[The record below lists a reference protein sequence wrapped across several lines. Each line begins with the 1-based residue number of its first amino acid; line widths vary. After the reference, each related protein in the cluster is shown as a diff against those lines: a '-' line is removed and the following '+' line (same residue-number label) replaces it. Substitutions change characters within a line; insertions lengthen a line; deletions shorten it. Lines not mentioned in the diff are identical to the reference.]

1 MGKELFDNIP
11 SKVADLLSDVKNGRI
26 GLPDLQRPFVW
37 KDNKVRELLDSMM
50 KGYPIGYI
58 MLWASPDDYENTGYI
73 GKNDKM
79 YKRPDDL
86 VIDGQ
91 QRLTALLA
99 AMYGVTIKDKNYKER
114 KIRISF
120 NPLTREFAVWTQAYE
135 RNPEW
140 ISEISSVFAADQEH
154 NISKFRKAY
163 IKTANEGRTK
173 NNEPELTEDEEDI
186 IEENIND
193 LLNLGIYSLPT
204 LKINSKAD
212 EEDVADI
219 FVRVNSGGQNL
230 TEKNF
235 IETLIAVYDNDVHD
249 KINKIN
255 SKADEEDVADIFV
268 RVNSGGQNLTEK
280 NFIETL
286 IAVYDND
293 VHDKINKFCA
303 ESRIPANGTS
313 FNQILQVDPSHLIR
327 MSVGVGFRRARLRY
341 AYMLLRGKNL
351 KTGEITQDVREE
363 NLKIFKESLDMV
375 TNLNNWHAF
384 MNLFAS
390 AGYLKGSLVA
400 SSNAVVFSY
409 VLYLIGKY
417 DYKVSSV
424 VNNWHAFMNL
434 FASAGYLK
442 GSLVASSNAVV
453 FSYVLYLIGKYDY
466 KVSSVELQKII
477 RKWIF
482 MSTITGFYTGSTE
495 SEVEKQFADLRDVHN
510 ADEFVAYLNSVIANR
525 FTDDYFEY
533 SLPAELNSS
542 SATSPAW
549 YGYVAAINV
558 LGTPMLFS
566 TAPLSQYFVLGT
578 SGDKNSVDKHH
589 IFPKHYLE
597 EIGYDNDRDRNQIA
611 NFTYLDY
618 ATNIDISDA
627 PPAEYVGRYRDKLGE
642 DGYKLACA
650 QNALPENFEQ
660 LSYPEFLS
668 QRRLLM
674 AQIVKKAYNELNK

>member
-1 MGKELFDNIP
+1 MRKELFDNIP

-58 MLWASPDDYENTGYI
+58 MLWASPDNYDNTGYI

-79 YKRPDDL
+79 FKRPDDL

-114 KIRISF
+114 KVRISF

-135 RNPEW
+135 RDPEW

-163 IKTANEGRTK
+163 IKTANEGRAK
-173 NNEPELTEDEEDI
+173 NERPELTEDEEDLV
-186 IEENIND
+186 EENIND

-204 LKINSKAD
+204 LRINSKAD

-235 IETLIAVYDNDVHD
+235 IETLIAVYDN
-249 KINKIN
+249 
-255 SKADEEDVADIFV
+255 E
-268 RVNSGGQNLTEK
+268 
-280 NFIETL
+280 
-286 IAVYDND
+286 

-327 MSVGVGFRRARLRY
+327 MAVGVGFRRARLRY

-351 KTGEITQDVREE
+351 KTGEITQDVREQ
-363 NLKIFKESLDMV
+363 NLAIFKTSLDMV

-390 AGYLKGSLVA
+390 AGYLKGNLVT

-417 DYKVSSV
+417 GFKVP
-424 VNNWHAFMNL
+424 
-434 FASAGYLK
+434 SAG
-442 GSLVASSNAVV
+442 
-453 FSYVLYLIGKYDY
+453 
-466 KVSSVELQKII
+466 LQKII

-495 SEVEKQFADLRDVHN
+495 TEVEKQFADLRDVHT
-510 ADEFVAYLNSVIANR
+510 ADEFVAYLDSVISNR

-533 SLPAELNSS
+533 SLPSELNSS
-542 SATSPAW
+542 SAISPAW
-549 YGYVAAINV
+549 YGYIAALNV

-589 IFPKHYLE
+589 IFPKRYLE
-597 EIGYDNDRDRNQIA
+597 EIGYGSDRDRNQIA

-627 PPAEYVGRYRDKLGE
+627 PPAEYVGRYREKLGE
-642 DGYKLACA
+642 DGYRSACE
-650 QNALPENFEQ
+650 QNALPEDFEQ
-660 LSYPEFLS
+660 LAYPDFLS

-674 AQIVKKAYNELNK
+674 AQIVKKAYAELNK

>member
-11 SKVADLLSDVKNGRI
+11 SKVEDLLSDVENGRI

-58 MLWASPDDYENTGYI
+58 MLWASPDDYENTVHI
-73 GKNDKM
+73 GKNEKI
-79 YKRPDDL
+79 YKRPNDL

-99 AMYGVTIKDKNYKER
+99 AMYGVTIMDKNYKER
-114 KIRISF
+114 AIRISF
-120 NPLTREFAVWTQAYE
+120 NPLTREFAVWTPAFE
-135 RNPEW
+135 KNPEW
-140 ISEISSVFAADQEH
+140 ISEISQVFAADEEH

-163 IKTANEGRTK
+163 IKIVNEGRTK
-173 NNEPELTEDEEDI
+173 NNEEELTEDEEDC

-204 LKINSKAD
+204 LKINSKAN

-235 IETLIAVYDNDVHD
+235 IETLIAVYDN
-249 KINKIN
+249 
-255 SKADEEDVADIFV
+255 A
-268 RVNSGGQNLTEK
+268 
-280 NFIETL
+280 
-286 IAVYDND
+286 

-303 ESRIPANGTS
+303 DSRIPANGTS

-341 AYMLLRGKNL
+341 VYMLLRGKNL
-351 KTGEITQDVREE
+351 KTGEITQNIREE
-363 NLKIFKESLDMV
+363 NLKIFKDSLDIV

-390 AGYLKGSLVA
+390 AGYLKGS
-400 SSNAVVFSY
+400 F
-409 VLYLIGKY
+409 
-417 DYKVSSV
+417 
-424 VNNWHAFMNL
+424 
-434 FASAGYLK
+434 
-442 GSLVASSNAVV
+442 VASSNAVV

-477 RKWIF
+477 SKWIF

-495 SEVEKQFADLRDVHN
+495 SQVEKQFADLRDVHN
-510 ADEFVAYLNSVIANR
+510 ADEFVVYLDSVIANR

-533 SLPAELNSS
+533 SLPSELNSS

-549 YGYVAAINV
+549 YGYIAAINV

-566 TAPLSQYFVLGT
+566 TAPLSQYFILGT
-578 SGDKNSVDKHH
+578 SGDKNSIDKHH
-589 IFPKHYLE
+589 IFPKNYLGK
-597 EIGYDNDRDRNQIA
+597 IGYSNDRDRNQIA

-627 PPAEYVGRYRDKLGE
+627 PPTEYVSRYRDKLGE
-642 DGYKLACA
+642 EGYKLACK

-660 LSYPEFLS
+660 LSYPEFLIK
-668 QRRLLM
+668 RRILM
-674 AQIVKKAYNELNK
+674 AQIVKKAYDKLNK

>member
-11 SKVADLLSDVKNGRI
+11 SKVADILSDVKNGRV

-37 KDNKVRELLDSMM
+37 QDNKVRELLDSMM

-58 MLWASPDDYENTGYI
+58 MLWASPDDYENTVHI
-73 GKNDKM
+73 AKNEKI
-79 YKRPDDL
+79 YKRPNDL

-99 AMYGVTIKDKNYKER
+99 AMYGVTIMDKNYKER
-114 KIRISF
+114 AIRISF
-120 NPLTREFAVWTQAYE
+120 NPLTREFAVWTPAFE
-135 RNPEW
+135 KNPEW
-140 ISEISSVFAADQEH
+140 ISEISQVFAADEEH

-163 IKTANEGRTK
+163 IKIVNEGRAK
-173 NNEPELTEDEEDI
+173 NNEEELTEDEEDR

-204 LKINSKAD
+204 LKINSKAN
-212 EEDVADI
+212 EENVADI

-235 IETLIAVYDNDVHD
+235 IETLIAVYDN
-249 KINKIN
+249 
-255 SKADEEDVADIFV
+255 A
-268 RVNSGGQNLTEK
+268 
-280 NFIETL
+280 
-286 IAVYDND
+286 

-303 ESRIPANGTS
+303 DSRIPANGTS

-341 AYMLLRGKNL
+341 VYMLLRGKNL
-351 KTGEITQDVREE
+351 KTGEITQNIREE

-390 AGYLKGSLVA
+390 AGYLKGS
-400 SSNAVVFSY
+400 F
-409 VLYLIGKY
+409 
-417 DYKVSSV
+417 
-424 VNNWHAFMNL
+424 
-434 FASAGYLK
+434 
-442 GSLVASSNAVV
+442 VASSNAVV

-477 RKWIF
+477 SKWIF

-495 SEVEKQFADLRDVHN
+495 SQVEKQFADLRDVHN
-510 ADEFVAYLNSVIANR
+510 ADEFVVYLNSVIANR

-533 SLPAELNSS
+533 SLPSELNSS

-549 YGYVAAINV
+549 YGYIAAINV

-566 TAPLSQYFVLGT
+566 TAPLSQYFILGT
-578 SGDKNSVDKHH
+578 SGDKNSIDKHH
-589 IFPKHYLE
+589 IFPKNYLGK
-597 EIGYDNDRDRNQIA
+597 IGYNNDRDRNQIA

-627 PPAEYVGRYRDKLGE
+627 PPTEYISRYRDKLGE
-642 DGYKLACA
+642 EGYKLACK

-660 LSYPEFLS
+660 LSYPEFLIK
-668 QRRLLM
+668 RRILM
-674 AQIVKKAYNELNK
+674 AQIVKKAYDKLNK

>member
-11 SKVADLLSDVKNGRI
+11 SKVADILSDVKNGRV

-37 KDNKVRELLDSMM
+37 QDNKVRELLDSMM

-58 MLWASPDDYENTGYI
+58 MLWASPDDYENTVHI
-73 GKNDKM
+73 GKNEKI
-79 YKRPDDL
+79 YKRPNDL

-99 AMYGVTIKDKNYKER
+99 AMYGVTIMDKNYKER
-114 KIRISF
+114 AIRISF
-120 NPLTREFAVWTQAYE
+120 NPLTREFAVWTPAFE
-135 RNPEW
+135 KNPEW
-140 ISEISSVFAADQEH
+140 ISEISQVFAADEEH

-163 IKTANEGRTK
+163 IKIVNEGRAK
-173 NNEPELTEDEEDI
+173 NNEEELTEDEEDR

-204 LKINSKAD
+204 LKINSKAN
-212 EEDVADI
+212 EENVADI

-235 IETLIAVYDNDVHD
+235 IETLIAVYDN
-249 KINKIN
+249 
-255 SKADEEDVADIFV
+255 A
-268 RVNSGGQNLTEK
+268 
-280 NFIETL
+280 
-286 IAVYDND
+286 

-303 ESRIPANGTS
+303 DSRIPANGTS

-341 AYMLLRGKNL
+341 VYMLLRGKNL
-351 KTGEITQDVREE
+351 KTGEITQNIREE

-390 AGYLKGSLVA
+390 AGYLKGS
-400 SSNAVVFSY
+400 F
-409 VLYLIGKY
+409 
-417 DYKVSSV
+417 
-424 VNNWHAFMNL
+424 
-434 FASAGYLK
+434 
-442 GSLVASSNAVV
+442 VASSNAVV

-477 RKWIF
+477 SKWIF

-495 SEVEKQFADLRDVHN
+495 SQVEKQFADLRDVHN
-510 ADEFVAYLNSVIANR
+510 ADEFVVYLNSVIANR

-533 SLPAELNSS
+533 SLPSELNSS

-549 YGYVAAINV
+549 YGYIAAINV

-566 TAPLSQYFVLGT
+566 TAPLSQYFILGT
-578 SGDKNSVDKHH
+578 SGDKNSIDKHH
-589 IFPKHYLE
+589 IFPKNYLGK
-597 EIGYDNDRDRNQIA
+597 IGYNNDRDRNQIA

-627 PPAEYVGRYRDKLGE
+627 PPTEYVSRYRDKLGE
-642 DGYKLACA
+642 EGYKLACK

-660 LSYPEFLS
+660 LSYPEFLIK
-668 QRRLLM
+668 RRILM
-674 AQIVKKAYNELNK
+674 AQIVKKAYDKLNK

>member
-11 SKVADLLSDVKNGRI
+11 SKVADILSDIKNGRV

-37 KDNKVRELLDSMM
+37 QDNKVRELLDSMM

-58 MLWASPDDYENTGYI
+58 MLWASPDDYENTVHI
-73 GKNDKM
+73 GKNEKI
-79 YKRPDDL
+79 YKRPNDL

-99 AMYGVTIKDKNYKER
+99 AMYGVTIMDKNYKER
-114 KIRISF
+114 AIRISF
-120 NPLTREFAVWTQAYE
+120 NPLTREFAVWTPAFE
-135 RNPEW
+135 KNPEW
-140 ISEISSVFAADQEH
+140 ISEISQVFAADEEH

-163 IKTANEGRTK
+163 IKIVNEGRAK
-173 NNEPELTEDEEDI
+173 NDEEELTEDEEDR

-204 LKINSKAD
+204 LKINSKAN
-212 EEDVADI
+212 EENVADI

-235 IETLIAVYDNDVHD
+235 IETLIAVYDN
-249 KINKIN
+249 
-255 SKADEEDVADIFV
+255 A
-268 RVNSGGQNLTEK
+268 
-280 NFIETL
+280 
-286 IAVYDND
+286 

-303 ESRIPANGTS
+303 DSRIPANGTS

-341 AYMLLRGKNL
+341 VYMLLRGKNL
-351 KTGEITQDVREE
+351 KTGEITQNIREE

-390 AGYLKGSLVA
+390 AGYLKGS
-400 SSNAVVFSY
+400 F
-409 VLYLIGKY
+409 
-417 DYKVSSV
+417 
-424 VNNWHAFMNL
+424 
-434 FASAGYLK
+434 
-442 GSLVASSNAVV
+442 VASSNAVV

-477 RKWIF
+477 SKWIF

-495 SEVEKQFADLRDVHN
+495 SQVEKQFADLRDVHN
-510 ADEFVAYLNSVIANR
+510 ADEFVVYLDSVIANR

-533 SLPAELNSS
+533 SLPSELNSS

-549 YGYVAAINV
+549 YGYIAAINV

-566 TAPLSQYFVLGT
+566 TAPLSQYFILGT
-578 SGDKNSVDKHH
+578 SGDKNLIDKHH
-589 IFPKHYLE
+589 IFPKNYLGK
-597 EIGYDNDRDRNQIA
+597 IGYNNDRDRNQIA

-627 PPAEYVGRYRDKLGE
+627 PPTEYVSRYRDKLGE
-642 DGYKLACA
+642 EGYKLACK

-660 LSYPEFLS
+660 LSYPEFLIK
-668 QRRLLM
+668 RRILM
-674 AQIVKKAYNELNK
+674 AQIVKKAYDKLNK

>member
-37 KDNKVRELLDSMM
+37 QDNKVRELLDSMM

-58 MLWASPDDYENTGYI
+58 MLWASPIDYENTRHI
-73 GKNDKM
+73 GEHDNKM
-79 YKRPDDL
+79 YKSPDNL

-99 AMYGVTIKDKNYKER
+99 AMYGVTIKDKNYNER
-114 KIRISF
+114 NIRISF
-120 NPLTREFAVWTQAYE
+120 NPLTRDFAVWSPAFE
-135 RNPEW
+135 RDPEW
-140 ISEISSVFAADQEH
+140 ISEISTVFAADKEH
-154 NISKFRKAY
+154 NISKLRKAF
-163 IKTANEGRTK
+163 IKTANEGRVK
-173 NNEPELTEDEEDI
+173 NNKPELTEDEEDL

-212 EEDVADI
+212 EEDVANI

-235 IETLIAVYDNDVHD
+235 IETLIAVYDNEVHD
-249 KINKIN
+249 KIN
-255 SKADEEDVADIFV
+255 
-268 RVNSGGQNLTEK
+268 Q
-280 NFIETL
+280 
-286 IAVYDND
+286 
-293 VHDKINKFCA
+293 FCA

-313 FNQILQVDPSHLIR
+313 YNQILPVDPSHLIR
-327 MSVGVGFRRARLRY
+327 MAVGVGFRRARLRY

-351 KTGEITQDVREE
+351 KTGEITQNVREE
-363 NLKIFKESLDMV
+363 NLAIFKKSLDMV

-390 AGYLKGSLVA
+390 AGYLKGSLVSA
-400 SSNAVVFSY
+400 SNAVVFSY
-409 VLYLIGKY
+409 VLYLIGKN
-417 DYKVSSV
+417 DFKVSSV
-424 VNNWHAFMNL
+424 A
-434 FASAGYLK
+434 
-442 GSLVASSNAVV
+442 
-453 FSYVLYLIGKYDY
+453 
-466 KVSSVELQKII
+466 LQKII

-510 ADEFVAYLNSVIANR
+510 ADEFVAYLDSVISNR

-542 SATSPAW
+542 SAISPAW

-578 SGDKNSVDKHH
+578 SGDKNSVDRHH
-589 IFPKHYLE
+589 IFPKNYLK

-618 ATNIDISDA
+618 ATNIDISDT
-627 PPAEYVGRYRDKLGE
+627 PPAEYVGRYREKLGE
-642 DGYKLACA
+642 EGYKLACA

-660 LSYPEFLS
+660 LSYPDFLV

-674 AQIVKKAYNELNK
+674 AQIVKKAYAELNK

>member
-11 SKVADLLSDVKNGRI
+11 SKVADILSDVKNGRV

-37 KDNKVRELLDSMM
+37 QDNKVRELLDSMM

-58 MLWASPDDYENTGYI
+58 MLWASPDDYENTVHI
-73 GKNDKM
+73 GKNEKM
-79 YKRPDDL
+79 YKRPNDL

-99 AMYGVTIKDKNYKER
+99 AMYGVTIMDKNYKER
-114 KIRISF
+114 AIRISF
-120 NPLTREFAVWTQAYE
+120 NPLTREFAVWTPAFE
-135 RNPEW
+135 KKPEW
-140 ISEISSVFAADQEH
+140 ISEISQVFAADEEH

-163 IKTANEGRTK
+163 IKIVNEGRAK
-173 NNEPELTEDEEDI
+173 NNEEELTEDEEDR

-193 LLNLGIYSLPT
+193 FLNLGIYSLPT
-204 LKINSKAD
+204 LKINSKAN
-212 EEDVADI
+212 EENVADI

-235 IETLIAVYDNDVHD
+235 IETLIAVYDN
-249 KINKIN
+249 
-255 SKADEEDVADIFV
+255 A
-268 RVNSGGQNLTEK
+268 
-280 NFIETL
+280 
-286 IAVYDND
+286 

-303 ESRIPANGTS
+303 DSRIPANGTS

-341 AYMLLRGKNL
+341 VYMLLRGKNL
-351 KTGEITQDVREE
+351 KTGEITQNIREE

-390 AGYLKGSLVA
+390 AGYLKGS
-400 SSNAVVFSY
+400 F
-409 VLYLIGKY
+409 
-417 DYKVSSV
+417 
-424 VNNWHAFMNL
+424 
-434 FASAGYLK
+434 
-442 GSLVASSNAVV
+442 VASSNAVV

-477 RKWIF
+477 SKWIF

-495 SEVEKQFADLRDVHN
+495 SQVEKQFADLRDVHN
-510 ADEFVAYLNSVIANR
+510 ADEFVVYLDSVIANR

-533 SLPAELNSS
+533 SLPSELNSS

-549 YGYVAAINV
+549 YGYIAAINV

-566 TAPLSQYFVLGT
+566 TAPLSQYFILGT
-578 SGDKNSVDKHH
+578 SGDKNSIDKHH
-589 IFPKHYLE
+589 IFPKNYLGK
-597 EIGYDNDRDRNQIA
+597 IGYNNDRDRNQIA

-627 PPAEYVGRYRDKLGE
+627 PPTEYVSRYRDKLGE
-642 DGYKLACA
+642 EGYKLACK

-660 LSYPEFLS
+660 LSYPEFLIK
-668 QRRLLM
+668 RRILM
-674 AQIVKKAYNELNK
+674 AQIVKKAYDKLNK

>member
-11 SKVADLLSDVKNGRI
+11 SKVTDLLSDVKNGRI

-58 MLWASPDDYENTGYI
+58 MLWASPDDYENTGHI

-79 YKRPDDL
+79 FKRPDDL

-99 AMYGVTIKDKNYKER
+99 AMHGVIIKDKNYKER

-135 RNPEW
+135 KNSEW

-154 NISKFRKAY
+154 NISKFRKAF
-163 IKTANEGRTK
+163 IKNANEGRAK
-173 NNEPELTEDEEDI
+173 NNEPELTEDEEDA

-249 KINKIN
+249 KINN
-255 SKADEEDVADIFV
+255 
-268 RVNSGGQNLTEK
+268 
-280 NFIETL
+280 
-286 IAVYDND
+286 
-293 VHDKINKFCA
+293 FCA
-303 ESRIPANGTS
+303 KSRIPANGTS

-363 NLKIFKESLDMV
+363 NLKTFKASLDVV

-384 MNLFAS
+384 MNLVAS

-424 VNNWHAFMNL
+424 
-434 FASAGYLK
+434 
-442 GSLVASSNAVV
+442 
-453 FSYVLYLIGKYDY
+453 D
-466 KVSSVELQKII
+466 
-477 RKWIF
+477 
-482 MSTITGFYTGSTE
+482 
-495 SEVEKQFADLRDVHN
+495 
-510 ADEFVAYLNSVIANR
+510 NS
-525 FTDDYFEY
+525 
-533 SLPAELNSS
+533 
-542 SATSPAW
+542 
-549 YGYVAAINV
+549 
-558 LGTPMLFS
+558 
-566 TAPLSQYFVLGT
+566 
-578 SGDKNSVDKHH
+578 
-589 IFPKHYLE
+589 
-597 EIGYDNDRDRNQIA
+597 
-611 NFTYLDY
+611 
-618 ATNIDISDA
+618 
-627 PPAEYVGRYRDKLGE
+627 
-642 DGYKLACA
+642 
-650 QNALPENFEQ
+650 
-660 LSYPEFLS
+660 
-668 QRRLLM
+668 
-674 AQIVKKAYNELNK
+674 

>member
-11 SKVADLLSDVKNGRI
+11 SKVNDLLTDVKNGRI

-37 KDNKVRELLDSMM
+37 QDNKVRELLDSMM

-58 MLWASPDDYENTGYI
+58 MLWSSPDDYENTGHI

-99 AMYGVTIKDKNYKER
+99 AMYGVTIRDKNYNER

-135 RNPEW
+135 RNAEW
-140 ISEISSVFAADQEH
+140 ISEISAVFAADQEH

-163 IKTANEGRTK
+163 IKTANEGRLK
-173 NNEPELTEDEEDI
+173 NGSPELTEDEEDI

-212 EEDVADI
+212 EENVADI

-235 IETLIAVYDNDVHD
+235 IETLIAVYDNEVHD
-249 KINKIN
+249 SIN
-255 SKADEEDVADIFV
+255 
-268 RVNSGGQNLTEK
+268 Q
-280 NFIETL
+280 
-286 IAVYDND
+286 
-293 VHDKINKFCA
+293 FCA
-303 ESRIPANGTS
+303 TSRIPANGTS
-313 FNQILQVDPSHLIR
+313 YNQILQVDPSHLIR
-327 MSVGVGFRRARLRY
+327 MAVGVGFKRARLRY

-351 KTGEITQDVREE
+351 KTGEITQNIRDE
-363 NLKIFKESLDMV
+363 NLAIFKESLNTV
-375 TNLNNWHAF
+375 TNLNNWHSF

-390 AGYLKGSLVA
+390 AGYLRGSLVA

-409 VLYLIGKY
+409 VLYLIGKNE
-417 DYKVSSV
+417 YKVPSV
-424 VNNWHAFMNL
+424 V
-434 FASAGYLK
+434 
-442 GSLVASSNAVV
+442 
-453 FSYVLYLIGKYDY
+453 
-466 KVSSVELQKII
+466 LQKTI

-495 SEVEKQFADLRDVHN
+495 SEVEKQFADLRDVHT
-510 ADEFVAYLNSVIANR
+510 ADEFVAYLDKIIAMR
-525 FTDDYFEY
+525 FTDDYFKY
-533 SLPAELNSS
+533 TLPGELNSS

-549 YGYVAAINV
+549 YGYLAAINV

-578 SGDKNSVDKHH
+578 SGDKNAIDKHH

-597 EIGYDNDRDRNQIA
+597 TIGYDNDRDRNQIA

-618 ATNIDISDA
+618 TTNIDISDA
-627 PPAEYVGRYRDKLGE
+627 PPVEYVSRYREKLGE
-642 DGYKLACA
+642 EAYKLACA
-650 QNALPENFEQ
+650 QNALPENFET
-660 LSYPEFLS
+660 LEYLEFLS
-668 QRRLLM
+668 QRRMLM
-674 AQIVKKAYNELNK
+674 SQIVYKAYLELCK

>member
-11 SKVADLLSDVKNGRI
+11 SKVADILSDVKNGRV

-37 KDNKVRELLDSMM
+37 QDNKVRELLDSMM

-58 MLWASPDDYENTGYI
+58 MLWASPDDYENTVHI
-73 GKNDKM
+73 GKNEKI
-79 YKRPDDL
+79 YKRPNDL

-99 AMYGVTIKDKNYKER
+99 AMYGVTIMDKNYKER
-114 KIRISF
+114 AIRISF
-120 NPLTREFAVWTQAYE
+120 NPLTREFAVWTPAFE
-135 RNPEW
+135 KNPEW
-140 ISEISSVFAADQEH
+140 ISEISQVFAADEEH

-163 IKTANEGRTK
+163 IKIVNEGRAK
-173 NNEPELTEDEEDI
+173 NNEEELTEDEEDR

-204 LKINSKAD
+204 LKINSKAN
-212 EEDVADI
+212 EENVADI

-235 IETLIAVYDNDVHD
+235 IETLIAVYDN
-249 KINKIN
+249 
-255 SKADEEDVADIFV
+255 A
-268 RVNSGGQNLTEK
+268 
-280 NFIETL
+280 
-286 IAVYDND
+286 

-303 ESRIPANGTS
+303 DSRIPANGTS

-341 AYMLLRGKNL
+341 VYMLLRGKNL
-351 KTGEITQDVREE
+351 KTGEITQNIREE

-390 AGYLKGSLVA
+390 AGYLKGS
-400 SSNAVVFSY
+400 F
-409 VLYLIGKY
+409 
-417 DYKVSSV
+417 
-424 VNNWHAFMNL
+424 
-434 FASAGYLK
+434 
-442 GSLVASSNAVV
+442 VASSNAVV

-477 RKWIF
+477 SKWIF

-495 SEVEKQFADLRDVHN
+495 SQVEKQFADLRDVHN
-510 ADEFVAYLNSVIANR
+510 ADEFLVYLNSVIANR

-533 SLPAELNSS
+533 SLPSELNSS

-549 YGYVAAINV
+549 YGYIAAINV

-566 TAPLSQYFVLGT
+566 TAPLSQYFILGT
-578 SGDKNSVDKHH
+578 SGDKNSIDKHH
-589 IFPKHYLE
+589 IFPKNYLGK
-597 EIGYDNDRDRNQIA
+597 IGYNNDRDRNQIA

-627 PPAEYVGRYRDKLGE
+627 PPAEYVSRYRDKLGE
-642 DGYKLACA
+642 EGYKLACK

-660 LSYPEFLS
+660 LSYPEFLIK
-668 QRRLLM
+668 RRILM
-674 AQIVKKAYNELNK
+674 AQIVKKAYDKLNK

>member
-11 SKVADLLSDVKNGRI
+11 SKVADILSDVKNGRV

-37 KDNKVRELLDSMM
+37 QDNKVRELLDSMM

-58 MLWASPDDYENTGYI
+58 MLWASPDDYENTVYI
-73 GKNDKM
+73 GKNEKI
-79 YKRPDDL
+79 YKRPNDL

-99 AMYGVTIKDKNYKER
+99 AMYGVTIMDKNYKER
-114 KIRISF
+114 AIRISF
-120 NPLTREFAVWTQAYE
+120 NPLTREFAVWTPAFE
-135 RNPEW
+135 KNPEW
-140 ISEISSVFAADQEH
+140 ISEISQVFAADEEH

-163 IKTANEGRTK
+163 IKIVNEGRAK
-173 NNEPELTEDEEDI
+173 NNEEELTEDEEDR

-204 LKINSKAD
+204 LKINSKAN
-212 EEDVADI
+212 EENVADI

-235 IETLIAVYDNDVHD
+235 IETLIAVYDN
-249 KINKIN
+249 
-255 SKADEEDVADIFV
+255 A
-268 RVNSGGQNLTEK
+268 
-280 NFIETL
+280 
-286 IAVYDND
+286 

-303 ESRIPANGTS
+303 DSRIPANGTS

-341 AYMLLRGKNL
+341 VYMLLRGKNL
-351 KTGEITQDVREE
+351 KTGEITQNIREE

-390 AGYLKGSLVA
+390 AGYLKGS
-400 SSNAVVFSY
+400 F
-409 VLYLIGKY
+409 
-417 DYKVSSV
+417 
-424 VNNWHAFMNL
+424 
-434 FASAGYLK
+434 
-442 GSLVASSNAVV
+442 VASSNAVV

-477 RKWIF
+477 SKWIF

-495 SEVEKQFADLRDVHN
+495 SQVEKQFADLRDVHN
-510 ADEFVAYLNSVIANR
+510 ADEFVVYLDSVIANR

-533 SLPAELNSS
+533 SLPSELNSS

-549 YGYVAAINV
+549 YGYIAAINV

-566 TAPLSQYFVLGT
+566 TAPLSQYFILGT
-578 SGDKNSVDKHH
+578 SGDKNSIDKHH
-589 IFPKHYLE
+589 IFPKNYLGK
-597 EIGYDNDRDRNQIA
+597 IGYNNDRDRNQIA

-627 PPAEYVGRYRDKLGE
+627 PPTEYVSRYRDKLGE
-642 DGYKLACA
+642 EGYKLACK

-660 LSYPEFLS
+660 LSYPEFLIK
-668 QRRLLM
+668 RRILM
-674 AQIVKKAYNELNK
+674 AQIVKKAYDKLNK

>member
-11 SKVADLLSDVKNGRI
+11 SKVADILSDVKNGRV

-37 KDNKVRELLDSMM
+37 QDNKVRELLDSMM

-58 MLWASPDDYENTGYI
+58 MLWASPDDYENTVHI
-73 GKNDKM
+73 GKNEKI
-79 YKRPDDL
+79 YKRPNDL

-99 AMYGVTIKDKNYKER
+99 AMYGVTIMDKNYKER
-114 KIRISF
+114 AIRISF
-120 NPLTREFAVWTQAYE
+120 NPLTREFAVWTPAFE
-135 RNPEW
+135 KNPEW
-140 ISEISSVFAADQEH
+140 ISEISQVFAADEEH

-163 IKTANEGRTK
+163 IKIVNEGRAK
-173 NNEPELTEDEEDI
+173 NNEEELTEDEEDR

-204 LKINSKAD
+204 LKINSKAN
-212 EEDVADI
+212 EENVADI

-235 IETLIAVYDNDVHD
+235 IETLIAVYDN
-249 KINKIN
+249 
-255 SKADEEDVADIFV
+255 A
-268 RVNSGGQNLTEK
+268 
-280 NFIETL
+280 
-286 IAVYDND
+286 

-303 ESRIPANGTS
+303 DSRIPANGTS

-327 MSVGVGFRRARLRY
+327 MAVGVGFRRARLRY
-341 AYMLLRGKNL
+341 VYMLLRGKNL
-351 KTGEITQDVREE
+351 KTGEITQNIREE

-390 AGYLKGSLVA
+390 AGYLKGS
-400 SSNAVVFSY
+400 F
-409 VLYLIGKY
+409 
-417 DYKVSSV
+417 
-424 VNNWHAFMNL
+424 
-434 FASAGYLK
+434 
-442 GSLVASSNAVV
+442 VASSNAVV

-477 RKWIF
+477 SKWIF

-495 SEVEKQFADLRDVHN
+495 SQVEKQFADLRDVHN
-510 ADEFVAYLNSVIANR
+510 ADEFVVYLNSVIANR

-533 SLPAELNSS
+533 SLPSELNSS

-549 YGYVAAINV
+549 YGYIAAINV

-566 TAPLSQYFVLGT
+566 TAPLSQYFILGT
-578 SGDKNSVDKHH
+578 SGDKNSIDKHH
-589 IFPKHYLE
+589 IFPKNYLGK
-597 EIGYDNDRDRNQIA
+597 IGYNNDRDRNQIA

-627 PPAEYVGRYRDKLGE
+627 PPTEYVSRYRDKLGE
-642 DGYKLACA
+642 EGYKLACK

-660 LSYPEFLS
+660 LSYPEFLIK
-668 QRRLLM
+668 RRILM
-674 AQIVKKAYNELNK
+674 AQIVKKAYDKLNK

>member
-11 SKVADLLSDVKNGRI
+11 SKVADILSDVKNGRV

-37 KDNKVRELLDSMM
+37 QDNKVRELLDSMM

-58 MLWASPDDYENTGYI
+58 MLWASPDDYENTVHI
-73 GKNDKM
+73 GKNEKI
-79 YKRPDDL
+79 YKRPNDL

-99 AMYGVTIKDKNYKER
+99 AMYGVTIMDKNYKER
-114 KIRISF
+114 AIRISF
-120 NPLTREFAVWTQAYE
+120 NPLTREFAVWTPAFE
-135 RNPEW
+135 KNPEW
-140 ISEISSVFAADQEH
+140 ISEISQVFAADEEH

-163 IKTANEGRTK
+163 IKIVNEGRAK
-173 NNEPELTEDEEDI
+173 NNEAELTEDEEDC

-204 LKINSKAD
+204 LKINSRAN
-212 EEDVADI
+212 EENVADI

-235 IETLIAVYDNDVHD
+235 IETLIAVYDN
-249 KINKIN
+249 
-255 SKADEEDVADIFV
+255 A
-268 RVNSGGQNLTEK
+268 
-280 NFIETL
+280 
-286 IAVYDND
+286 

-303 ESRIPANGTS
+303 DSRIPANGTS

-341 AYMLLRGKNL
+341 VYMLLRGKNL
-351 KTGEITQDVREE
+351 KTGEITQNVREE

-424 VNNWHAFMNL
+424 
-434 FASAGYLK
+434 
-442 GSLVASSNAVV
+442 
-453 FSYVLYLIGKYDY
+453 
-466 KVSSVELQKII
+466 ELQKII
-477 RKWIF
+477 SKWIF

-495 SEVEKQFADLRDVHN
+495 SQVEKQFADLRDVHN
-510 ADEFVAYLNSVIANR
+510 ADEFVVYLNSVIANR

-533 SLPAELNSS
+533 SLPSELNSS

-549 YGYVAAINV
+549 YGYIAAINV

-566 TAPLSQYFVLGT
+566 TAPLSQYFILGT
-578 SGDKNSVDKHH
+578 SGDKNSIDKHH
-589 IFPKHYLE
+589 IFPKNYLGK
-597 EIGYDNDRDRNQIA
+597 IGYNNDRDRNQIA
-611 NFTYLDY
+611 NFTYIDY

-627 PPAEYVGRYRDKLGE
+627 PPTEYVSRYRDKLGE
-642 DGYKLACA
+642 EGYKLACK

-660 LSYPEFLS
+660 LSYPEFLIK
-668 QRRLLM
+668 RRILM
-674 AQIVKKAYNELNK
+674 AQIIKKAYDKLNK